1 MDPIAEVATLARLW
15 DAKGL
20 SRIHDP
26 DLEAARKFELVSAF
40 NFLKSFSVDRQIGD
54 RCGRNSMEMRIS
66 GPSSSLLGPDLLDL
80 SIDASVDLK

>member
-15 DAKGL
+15 DAKGPL
-20 SRIHDP
+20 RIHDP

-66 GPSSSLLGPDLLDL
+66 GPSSSLPGPDLLDL